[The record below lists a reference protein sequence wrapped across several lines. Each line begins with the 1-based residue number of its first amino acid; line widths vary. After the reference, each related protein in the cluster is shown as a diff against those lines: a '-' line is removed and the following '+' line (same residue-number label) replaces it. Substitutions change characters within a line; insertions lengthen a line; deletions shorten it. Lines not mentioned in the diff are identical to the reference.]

1 MSSIVGVGGGRFAVF
16 SNGNWEP
23 VGIKTYH
30 MCLKYD
36 YVYIP

>member
-1 MSSIVGVGGGRFAVF
+1 MSSIVGVGGRLAVF
-16 SNGNWEP
+16 SNDNWEP
-23 VGIKTYH
+23 VDVKTCH